1 MKFTVERDVLAEA
14 VGWTARS
21 LPLRPTSPVLN
32 GLLIKAT
39 SGEVSISSFDH
50 EISAKQTIE
59 ASVEQEGT
67 CLVPG
72 KMLAEICRSLPNAD
86 VEFVAN
92 DSTIFM
98 TCRSAKFQL
107 AGMPVADYPELPELP
122 QISGT
127 VDGAEFAKAVSQVQ
141 IAVSKD
147 ETLPLL
153 TGIRLEISGSTMTLL
168 ATDRYRLAM
177 REITWN
183 PENPEIEA
191 AVLLKAKT
199 MTEVGRTLSNSGEL
213 SIALP
218 ENGDL
223 IGFSAGSRRT
233 TSVLM
238 DGQYPNLRALFPTET
253 AVHAVVR
260 TSDLAEAARRISL
273 VAERNTPLR
282 LQFTEDGQVSIDAGR
297 GDEARASESMPAQL
311 DGHEITVAYNPTY
324 LSEGLGA
331 FDTDFVRF
339 SFTEAP
345 KPAVLSGQDEPLS
358 EEDLSYRYLV
368 QPIRLPAN

>member
-32 GLLIKAT
+32 GLLITA
-39 SGEVSISSFDH
+39 SAGEVSIASFDH
-50 EISAKQTIE
+50 ETSARQVI
-59 ASVEQEGT
+59 AADVQAEGV

-72 KMLAEICRSLPNAD
+72 KILAEICRSLPNAE
-86 VEFVAN
+86 VEFTADESV
-92 DSTIFM
+92 IRLH
-98 TCRSAKFQL
+98 CRSANFQL

-122 QISGT
+122 EVSGT
-127 VDGAEFAKAVSQVQ
+127 VDGAEFAEAVKQVQ

-153 TGIRLEISGSTMTLL
+153 TGIRVEINGDTITLL

-177 REITWN
+177 REIKWN
-183 PENPEIEA
+183 PTNPDVQA

-199 MTEVGRTLSNSGEL
+199 VSEVGSTLSGSGEL

-218 ENGDL
+218 AAGEL
-223 IGFSAGSRRT
+223 IGFAAGTRRT

-238 DGQYPNLRALFPTET
+238 DGDYPNIRALVPEQTPI
-253 AVHAVVR
+253 HAVVR
-260 TSDLAEAARRISL
+260 TSDLTEAARRISL

-282 LQFTEDGQVSIDAGR
+282 LKFTQGSVAIDAGR
-297 GDEARASESMPAQL
+297 GDEAQASETLQAHLSG
-311 DGHEITVAYNPTY
+311 DDITVAYNPSY
-324 LSEGLGA
+324 LLDGLKVFG
-331 FDTDFVRF
+331 TEFVRF
-339 SFTEAP
+339 SFTDAP
-345 KPAVLSGQDEPLS
+345 KPAVISGQDEPLA
-358 EEDLSYRYLV
+358 EDDRNYRYLLMPV
-368 QPIRLPAN
+368 RLPSN

>member
-32 GLLIKAT
+32 GLLIKAE

-183 PENPEIEA
+183 PENPEIET

-199 MTEVGRTLSNSGEL
+199 MTEVGRTLSSSGEL

-218 ENGDL
+218 EMAILSVSLRDPPNYECPHGRSVPESSCPL
-223 IGFSAGSRRT
+223 PNRNRGSCCCPYIRF
-233 TSVLM
+233 
-238 DGQYPNLRALFPTET
+238 GGGGAPYFP
-253 AVHAVVR
+253 
-260 TSDLAEAARRISL
+260 
-273 VAERNTPLR
+273 
-282 LQFTEDGQVSIDAGR
+282 R
-297 GDEARASESMPAQL
+297 G
-311 DGHEITVAYNPTY
+311 GT
-324 LSEGLGA
+324 
-331 FDTDFVRF
+331 
-339 SFTEAP
+339 
-345 KPAVLSGQDEPLS
+345 
-358 EEDLSYRYLV
+358 
-368 QPIRLPAN
+368 

>member
-1 MKFTVERDVLAEA
+1 M
-14 VGWTARS
+14 
-21 LPLRPTSPVLN
+21 
-32 GLLIKAT
+32 
-39 SGEVSISSFDH
+39 
-50 EISAKQTIE
+50 
-59 ASVEQEGT
+59 
-67 CLVPG
+67 
-72 KMLAEICRSLPNAD
+72 
-86 VEFVAN
+86 AN

-199 MTEVGRTLSNSGEL
+199 MTEVGRTLSSSGEL

-238 DGQYPNLRALFPTET
+238 DG
-253 AVHAVVR
+253 
-260 TSDLAEAARRISL
+260 
-273 VAERNTPLR
+273 
-282 LQFTEDGQVSIDAGR
+282 
-297 GDEARASESMPAQL
+297 
-311 DGHEITVAYNPTY
+311 
-324 LSEGLGA
+324 
-331 FDTDFVRF
+331 
-339 SFTEAP
+339 
-345 KPAVLSGQDEPLS
+345 
-358 EEDLSYRYLV
+358 
-368 QPIRLPAN
+368 